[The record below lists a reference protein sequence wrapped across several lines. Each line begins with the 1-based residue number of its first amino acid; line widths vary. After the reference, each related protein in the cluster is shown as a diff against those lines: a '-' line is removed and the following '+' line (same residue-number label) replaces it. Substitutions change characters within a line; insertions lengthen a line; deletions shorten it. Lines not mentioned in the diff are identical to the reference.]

1 MQWEI
6 EGDTGMELI
15 SKDEFGEVLIIVKT
29 GGSHWK
35 FSFPTYGGTGKV
47 RVGDGCDY
55 NPIHMI
61 ESMFYQVSDGVDVP
75 IDVRLDPTET
85 SYNLGEDWE

>member
-35 FSFPTYGGTGKV
+35 FSFPMFGGTGKV
-47 RVGDGCDY
+47 RVGEGCDY

-61 ESMFYQVSDGVDVP
+61 ESMYYQVSNGVEVP
-75 IDVRLDPTET
+75 VEPNMDEDAT
-85 SYNLGEDWE
+85 SYNLGSDWE